1 MKFTEIQSL
10 PTKELVERYRE
21 EKMKLTK
28 LKINH
33 AVTPL
38 DQPHK
43 IKESRRLGAKLLLEL
58 NNRRKDY
65 ELKAIQN
72 KAQ

>member
-1 MKFTEIQSL
+1 MKFQDIQSL
-10 PTKELVERYRE
+10 PTKELFERYRE
-21 EKMKLTK
+21 EKLRLTK

-43 IKESRRLGAKLLLEL
+43 IKDTKRLVSKLLMEL

-65 ELKAIQN
+65 ELKAYQN
-72 KAQ
+72 KN

>member
-1 MKFTEIQSL
+1 MKYQDIKAL
-10 PTKELVERYRE
+10 PTKELFVRYRE
-21 EKMKLTK
+21 EKLKLTK

-38 DQPHK
+38 DQPHQ
-43 IKESRRLGAKLLLEL
+43 IKESRKQVARLLTEL

-72 KAQ
+72 KAK

>member
-1 MKFTEIQSL
+1 MNYQDIKAL

-21 EKMKLTK
+21 EKLKLTK
-28 LKINH
+28 MKINH

-43 IKESRRLGAKLLLEL
+43 IKETRRFVASLLKEL
-58 NNRRKDY
+58 NDRRKDY

-72 KAQ
+72 KTK

>member
-1 MKFTEIQSL
+1 MKYQDIKAL
-10 PTKELVERYRE
+10 PTKELFERYRE
-21 EKMKLTK
+21 EKLKLTK

-38 DQPHK
+38 DQPHQ
-43 IKESRRLGAKLLLEL
+43 IGESRKHVAQLLTEL

-72 KAQ
+72 KAK

>member
-1 MKFTEIQSL
+1 MNYQDIKAL
-10 PTKELVERYRE
+10 PTKELFERYRE
-21 EKMKLTK
+21 EKLRLTK

-43 IKESRRLGAKLLLEL
+43 IKESRRLVASLLMEL

-72 KAQ
+72 KAK

>member
-1 MKFTEIQSL
+1 MKFEDIKSL

-21 EKMKLTK
+21 EKMKLAK

-43 IKESRRLGAKLLLEL
+43 ITTSRRLVAKFLMEM

-72 KAQ
+72 KA

>member
-43 IKESRRLGAKLLLEL
+43 IKESRRLAAKLLLEL

-65 ELKAIQN
+65 ELNAIQN

>member
-43 IKESRRLGAKLLLEL
+43 IKESRRLEAKLLLEL

-65 ELKAIQN
+65 ELNAIQN

>member
-1 MKFTEIQSL
+1 MNYQDIKAL

-21 EKMKLTK
+21 EKLKLTK

-43 IKESRRLGAKLLLEL
+43 IKETRRFVASLLKEL
-58 NNRRKDY
+58 NDRRKDY

-72 KAQ
+72 KTK